1 MGRISLKKIN
11 PKKIGLSSI
20 AGSVIFFVVTNFGV
34 WIMSAMYAKSFAG
47 LIQCYSLAIPFFGG
61 TLLGDLVYSTVL
73 FYSYS
78 LAFSKDAILQKAKN
92 LS

>member
-1 MGRISLKKIN
+1 MPCLVS
-11 PKKIGLSSI
+11 
-20 AGSVIFFVVTNFGV
+20 NFGV
-34 WIMSAMYAKSFAG
+34 WIMSSMYAKSFAG

-61 TLLGDLVYSTVL
+61 TILGDLVYSTVL

-78 LAFSKDAILQKAKN
+78 LVFSKDAILQKAKN